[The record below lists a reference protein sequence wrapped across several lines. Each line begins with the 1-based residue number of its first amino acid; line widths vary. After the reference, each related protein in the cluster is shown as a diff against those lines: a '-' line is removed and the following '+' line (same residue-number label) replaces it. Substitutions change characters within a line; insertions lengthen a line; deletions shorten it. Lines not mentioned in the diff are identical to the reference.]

1 MMVTFTTCNQ
11 AGSIA
16 ENTAGGRPQQ
26 LSKVEI
32 ENAREMISLHGWV
45 FLWTVGQ
52 ISGSVSCYAEP
63 AHSNIW
69 GPSGIIWWLASSLHG
84 KLTQTA
90 LICNY

>member
-26 LSKVEI
+26 LSKVET

-45 FLWTVGQ
+45 FLWRPDIWVGVMLCRTCSQ
-52 ISGSVSCYAEP
+52 
-63 AHSNIW
+63 
-69 GPSGIIWWLASSLHG
+69 
-84 KLTQTA
+84 
-90 LICNY
+90 